1 MLTAADIRTARD
13 RIGSVV
19 HRTPMLRSS
28 SLGELLGGVELRLKA
43 ELFQRTGS
51 FKPRGVA
58 NKLLSLSDEEKAR
71 GFVTISRGN
80 HAQALAYA
88 ASAIG
93 VKATIVMAADAV
105 PSKVNATRA
114 YGGEVIL
121 TEGDIWQECQQ
132 LMAERQLTLVHPFD
146 DEAVMAGQGTVGLE
160 IVEDAPDAQ
169 TVIVP
174 IGGGGLISGIAVAVK
189 DALPGVR
196 VIGVEPAASD
206 AMRQALAAGES
217 VQIGNRKTIADGINA
232 PYAGAHCLAVV
243 QRYVDEVVTVAEGE
257 IVAGLRLLL
266 ERSKLAAEPAAA
278 TPIAALLAGCI
289 PVRTGERV
297 VCLVSG
303 GNLDLQTLKGVL

>member
-1 MLTAADIRTARD
+1 MLTST
-13 RIGSVV
+13 
-19 HRTPMLRSS
+19 
-28 SLGELLGGVELRLKA
+28 SLGKLLGGVDLHLKA

-58 NKLLSLSDEEKAR
+58 NKLLSLSDEEKSR

-93 VKATIVMAADAV
+93 THSTIVMAADAV
-105 PSKVNATRA
+105 PSKVKATRE
-114 YGGEVIL
+114 YGGEVVL
-121 TEGDIWQECQQ
+121 TEGDIWALCQR
-132 LMAERQLTLVHPFD
+132 LMEERQLTLVHPFD
-146 DEAVMAGQGTVGLE
+146 DKAVMAGQGTVGLE
-160 IVEDAPDAQ
+160 IVDDVPDAQ

-189 DALPGVR
+189 EALPAAR
-196 VIGVEPAASD
+196 VIGVEASASD

-217 VQIGNRKTIADGINA
+217 VQIGNRKTLADGINA
-232 PYAGAHCLAVV
+232 PYAGELCL
-243 QRYVDEVVTVAEGE
+243 EVVRRLVDDVVVVDDDE

-278 TPIAALLAGCI
+278 TPVAALLAGRI
-289 PVRTGERV
+289 TTRPGERV
-297 VCLVSG
+297 VCVVSG

>member
-1 MLTAADIRTARD
+1 VLTAADVRAARE
-13 RIGSVV
+13 RIAGLV
-19 HRTPMLRSS
+19 HRTPMLRST
-28 SLGELLGGVELRLKA
+28 SLGELLGGVQLHLKA

-88 ASAIG
+88 AT
-93 VKATIVMAADAV
+93 ATGTHATVVMAADAV

-121 TEGDIWQECQQ
+121 TEGDIWELCQR

-160 IVEDAPDAQ
+160 IVDDVPDVETA
-169 TVIVP
+169 IVP

-189 DALPGVR
+189 EAVPAAR
-196 VIGVEPAASD
+196 IIGVEAAASD

-232 PYAGAHCLAVV
+232 PYAGEQCLEIVR
-243 QRYVDEVVTVAEGE
+243 RYVDEVVTVDEDE

-266 ERSKLAAEPAAA
+266 ERSKLAAEPAAT
-278 TPIAALLAGCI
+278 TPVAALLAGKI
-289 PVRTGERV
+289 ATRPGERV

-303 GNLDLQTLKGVL
+303 GNLDLETLKSVL

>member
-1 MLTAADIRTARD
+1 
-13 RIGSVV
+13 
-19 HRTPMLRSS
+19 MLRST
-28 SLGELLGGVELRLKA
+28 SLGELLGGIELHLKA

-71 GFVTISRGN
+71 GFVAISRGN

-88 ASAIG
+88 ATAIG
-93 VKATIVMAADAV
+93 THATIVMAADAV
-105 PSKVNATRA
+105 LSKVNATRA
-114 YGGEVIL
+114 YGGEVVL
-121 TEGDIWQECQQ
+121 TDGDIWELCQR
-132 LMAERQLTLVHPFD
+132 LMEERKLTLVHPFD

-160 IVEDAPDAQ
+160 IVEDLPDMQ

-174 IGGGGLISGIAVAVK
+174 IGGGGLIAGIAVAVK
-189 DALPGVR
+189 DAIPGVR
-196 VIGVEPAASD
+196 VIGVEASASD

-232 PYAGAHCLAVV
+232 PYAGERCLEIVR
-243 QRYVDEVVTVAEGE
+243 QQVDEVVTVEEDE

-278 TPIAALLAGCI
+278 TPVAALQAGRI
-289 PVRTGERV
+289 TTQPGERV
-297 VCLVSG
+297 VCVVSG

>member
-1 MLTAADIRTARD
+1 VLTAADIRAARE
-13 RIGSVV
+13 RISGVV

-28 SLGELLGGVELRLKA
+28 SLGELLGGVDLHLKA

-58 NKLLSLSDEEKAR
+58 NKLLSLTDEEKQR

-93 VKATIVMAADAV
+93 THATIVMAADAV
-105 PSKVNATRA
+105 PSKVNATRG

-121 TEGDIWQECQQ
+121 TEGDIWELCQR
-132 LMAERQLTLVHPFD
+132 LMQERQLTLVHPFD

-160 IVEDAPDAQ
+160 IVDDVPDAEA
-169 TVIVP
+169 VIVP
-174 IGGGGLISGIAVAVK
+174 IGGGGLISGIAVAVME
-189 DALPGVR
+189 ALPGAR
-196 VIGVEPAASD
+196 VIGVEAAASD
-206 AMRQALAAGES
+206 AMRQALAAGAS
-217 VQIGNRKTIADGINA
+217 VQIGNRKTMADGINA
-232 PYAGAHCLAVV
+232 PYAGERCLEVV
-243 QRYVDEVVTVAEGE
+243 RRYVDDVVTVEEDE

-278 TPIAALLAGCI
+278 TPVAALLAGRI
-289 PVRTGERV
+289 ATRPGARV

-303 GNLDLQTLKGVL
+303 GNLDLDALKSFV

>member
-1 MLTAADIRTARD
+1 VLTARD
-13 RIGSVV
+13 VHDARERIAGVV
-19 HRTPMLRSS
+19 HRTPMLHST
-28 SLGELLGGVELRLKA
+28 SLGDLLGGVELHLKA

-58 NKLLSLSDEEKAR
+58 NKLLSLSDADKAR

-88 ASAIG
+88 ASAIETH
-93 VKATIVMAADAV
+93 ATVVMAADAV
-105 PSKVNATRA
+105 PSKVNATRG

-121 TEGDIWQECQQ
+121 TDGDIWELCQR
-132 LMAERQLTLVHPFD
+132 LMEERQLTLVHPFD

-160 IVEDAPDAQ
+160 IIDAMPDAE
-169 TVIVP
+169 TVVVP

-189 DALPGVR
+189 EARPQAR
-196 VIGVEPAASD
+196 IIGVEAAASD
-206 AMRQALAAGES
+206 AMGQALAAGAS

-232 PYAGAHCLAVV
+232 PYAGERCLEVV
-243 QRYVDEVVTVAEGE
+243 QRYVDEVVTVSEDE

-278 TPIAALLAGCI
+278 TPIAALLAGKVTTR
-289 PVRTGERV
+289 PGERV

-303 GNLDLQTLKGVL
+303 GNLDLETLKAVL

>member
-1 MLTAADIRTARD
+1 
-13 RIGSVV
+13 
-19 HRTPMLRSS
+19 MLRST
-28 SLGELLGGVELRLKA
+28 SLGDLLGGVELHLKA

-58 NKLLSLSDEEKAR
+58 NKLLALSDEEKAR

-93 VKATIVMAADAV
+93 THATVVMAADAV
-105 PSKVNATRA
+105 QSKVNATRG

-121 TEGDIWQECQQ
+121 TDGDIWERCQR
-132 LMAERQLTLVHPFD
+132 LMEERQLTLVHPFD

-160 IVEDAPDAQ
+160 IVEEVPDVE

-174 IGGGGLISGIAVAVK
+174 VGGGGLISGIAVAVK
-189 DALPGVR
+189 AALPDARLV
-196 VIGVEPAASD
+196 GVEAAVSD
-206 AMRQALAAGES
+206 AMGQALAAGAS
-217 VQIGNRKTIADGINA
+217 VPIGNRKTIADGINA
-232 PYAGAHCLAVV
+232 PYAGERCLPVV
-243 QRYVDEVVTVAEGE
+243 QRYVDELVTVTEDE

-266 ERSKLAAEPAAA
+266 ERSKLGAEPAAA
-278 TPIAALLAGCI
+278 TPIAALLAGR
-289 PVRTGERV
+289 VTTRAGERV

-303 GNLDLQTLKGVL
+303 GNLDLETLKGVL

>member
-1 MLTAADIRTARD
+1 MLTAAEIQAARE
-13 RIGSVV
+13 RIARVV

-28 SLGELLGGVELRLKA
+28 SLGELLGGVDLHLKA

-93 VKATIVMAADAV
+93 THATIVMAADAV
-105 PSKVNATRA
+105 PSKVNATRG
-114 YGGEVIL
+114 YGGEVVL
-121 TEGDIWQECQQ
+121 TEGDIWELCQQ
-132 LMAERQLTLVHPFD
+132 LMEERRLTLVHPFD

-160 IVEDAPDAQ
+160 ITDDVPDAE

-189 DALPGVR
+189 DALPGAR

-206 AMRQALAAGES
+206 AMRQALAAGAS
-217 VQIGNRKTIADGINA
+217 VQIGNRKTIADGVNA
-232 PYAGAHCLAVV
+232 PYAGEHCLAVV
-243 QRYVDEVVTVAEGE
+243 QRYVDEVVTVEEDE

-278 TPIAALLAGCI
+278 TPIAALLAGRVMTR
-289 PVRTGERV
+289 PGQRV

-303 GNLDLQTLKGVL
+303 GNLDLDTLKGVL

>member
-1 MLTAADIRTARD
+1 MLTAADIRNARD
-13 RIGSVV
+13 RIGSVI

-28 SLGELLGGVELRLKA
+28 SLGELLGGIELQLKA

-93 VKATIVMAADAV
+93 VKATVVMAADAV

-121 TEGDIWQECQQ
+121 TEGDIWELCQQ
-132 LMAERQLTLVHPFD
+132 LMEERHLTLVHPFD

-160 IVEDAPDAQ
+160 IVEDAPEAE

-174 IGGGGLISGIAVAVK
+174 IGGGGLISGISVAIK
-189 DALPGVR
+189 DALPGAR

-206 AMRQALAAGES
+206 AMRQALAAGAS
-217 VQIGNRKTIADGINA
+217 VQIGNRSTIADGVNA
-232 PYAGAHCLAVV
+232 PYAGEHCLPVV
-243 QRYVDEVVTVAEGE
+243 QRYVDEVVAVEEDE
-257 IVAGLRLLL
+257 IVAGLRVLL

-278 TPIAALLAGCI
+278 TPIAALMAGRI
-289 PVRTGERV
+289 SVRPGERV